1 IDRAAGRLLLALIVA
16 GEIGADGNPMYAA
29 IGRLEQS
36 LSRLIQR
43 IWIVGRKENW
53 SSPLEPVIQLG
64 RASAIAQ
71 VRHHTDIFAFSGP
84 FIKARDLPLI
94 ASCVNNVRVRRIW
107 GDVAGFAA
115 SHVIPIGAAY

>member
-1 IDRAAGRLLLALIVA
+1 
-16 GEIGADGNPMYAA
+16 MYAA
-29 IGRLEQS
+29 IGRLKQS

-84 FIKARDLPLI
+84 FIETCDLALI
-94 ASCVNNVRVRRIW
+94 APCVNDIRVRRVW
-107 GDVAGFAA
+107 SDVAGFAA
-115 SHVIPIGAAY
+115 SHVIPIGAAD